1 MRSGAVGAVSKDR
14 ALGSGTGLAEGSSV
28 TPPRQVLAGATYL
41 ISRRCSERRF
51 FLRPSR
57 ALNEVFLFLLA
68 AAAARYGLLVH
79 AYCVMSNHFHL
90 VVTDP
95 DARLPEFHQ
104 YLDGLV
110 ARAVNRLIEHRESF
124 WDPESYSAVP
134 LLTAEDI
141 LAKCAYVLANPVAAG
156 LVRHAREWPG
166 LWSDPAWIGGEPLA
180 VERPSCFFREAGRV
194 ARSAKLVLQRPPGFE
209 DDGSFREA
217 LEAAVRRAEEEAAA
231 RLEREQRSF
240 AGAARVQAQDPH
252 GRPSTVEPRR
262 TLKPRVAARDA
273 GVRREALL
281 RFRSFVDAYREALA
295 AWRTGLRDVLFPPGT
310 WAMRVRHGARCAV
323 TACA

>member
-1 MRSGAVGAVSKDR
+1 MD
-14 ALGSGTGLAEGSSV
+14 LADGPGV
-28 TPPRQVLAGATYL
+28 TPARQVLAGTTYL

-51 FLRPSR
+51 FLRPSK

-68 AAAARYGLLVH
+68 AAAARYGILIHV
-79 AYCVMSNHFHL
+79 YCVMSNHFHL
-90 VVTDP
+90 VLTDP

-110 ARAVNRLIEHRESF
+110 ARAVNRIIEHRESF

-134 LLTAEDI
+134 LLTPEDV

-156 LVRHAREWPG
+156 LVRRAREWPG

-180 VERPSCFFREAGRV
+180 VERPTVFFREGGRV
-194 ARSAKLVLQRPPGFE
+194 TRSAQLVLQRPPGFA

-217 LEAAVRRAEEEAAA
+217 LKAAVHEAEEEAAA

-240 AGAARVQAQDPH
+240 AGAARVRAQDPH
-252 GRPSTVEPRR
+252 ARPTTVEPRR
-262 TLKPRVAARDA
+262 TLKPRVAARDD

-281 RFRSFVDAYREALA
+281 RLREFIDAYREAVG
-295 AWRTGLRDVLFPPGT
+295 AWRRGLRDVLFPPGT
-310 WAMRVRHGARCAV
+310 WAMRIHHGARCAV
-323 TACA
+323 TSCASP